1 MSTPIKN
8 DFNGSGFAV
17 TTAWGIASAITGIT
31 NANPAVVTQ
40 ADHALSDGD
49 VVKMAGVVGMAEV
62 NGSIYAVNVLT
73 EDTYELV
80 SLDSTNFNQ
89 YTSGGTAAKGVFSS
103 TCQVTNYGGDSGT
116 TPSTTTDTNCGSVKS
131 YGNPQHGQVSLQFL
145 EARQDYVTRFES
157 VRKTK
162 EQVAH
167 RYVLPLNRGMTIDIG
182 TVVAVQSSA
191 AANGSWTGGATI
203 ERDMP
208 RMDFAV

>member
-1 MSTPIKN
+1 
-8 DFNGSGFAV
+8 
-17 TTAWGIASAITGIT
+17 
-31 NANPAVVTQ
+31 
-40 ADHALSDGD
+40 
-49 VVKMAGVVGMAEV
+49 
-62 NGSIYAVNVLT
+62 
-73 EDTYELV
+73 
-80 SLDSTNFNQ
+80 
-89 YTSGGTAAKGVFSS
+89 
-103 TCQVTNYGGDSGT
+103 
-116 TPSTTTDTNCGSVKS
+116 
-131 YGNPQHGQVSLQFL
+131 VSLQFL
-145 EARQDYVTRFES
+145 EARQDYVTRFEC